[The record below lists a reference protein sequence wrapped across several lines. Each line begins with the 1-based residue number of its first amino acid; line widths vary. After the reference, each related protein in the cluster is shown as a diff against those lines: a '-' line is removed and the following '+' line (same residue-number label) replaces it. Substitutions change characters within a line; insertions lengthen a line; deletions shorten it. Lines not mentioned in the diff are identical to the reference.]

1 MVSISFDK
9 FNGIRLGDNMDIL
22 TINLNVNSNVPLYI
36 QLYDFLKEEIQAGR
50 LEASS
55 KLPSKRKLSKH
66 LDISQNTIESAYEQ
80 LKAEGY
86 IVSIPKKGY
95 YVSELQGVVN
105 IKNNKESIKNELKVK
120 KQYKYEFYSSR
131 VDLESF
137 PYSIWRKINK
147 DIINEEN
154 KELLQIGHSQGDRNL
169 RESILNYLRSSRG
182 VNASVDNLVIGSG
195 SEYLIQILINIIGR
209 KRNYATEE
217 PGYYKIRKIL
227 KVNGITHKAIP
238 IDEQGIDIES
248 LRLQNVEVIHITPSH
263 QFPTGVIMPISR
275 RLKLLNWAKEV
286 NGRYIIED
294 DYDSEFRFE
303 GRPIPALQSLDT
315 KGKVIYLGTFS
326 KCFFPSTR
334 IAYMILPDE
343 LMQIYKRDFSFLTC
357 TVSRITQQALFKFI
371 EEGYFERHLNK
382 MRNIYRKKREFLVSL
397 IKQHLPN
404 TEIIGTNSGLH
415 LLLKVNNGMSEKDL
429 IKAAE
434 EKEIRI
440 LGLSNSYLNKLDET
454 NTVFLGYAS
463 LSNEEMKKA
472 IILLKE
478 AWNL

>member
-1 MVSISFDK
+1 
-9 FNGIRLGDNMDIL
+9 MDIL
-22 TINLNVNSNVPLYI
+22 TINLDSKSNVPQYI
-36 QLYDFLKEEIQAGR
+36 QLYNFIKVEIQGGK
-50 LEASS
+50 LEANS

-66 LDISQNTIESAYEQ
+66 LGVSQNTIEAAYEQ

-86 IVSIPKKGY
+86 IISIPKKGY
-95 YVSELQGVVN
+95 FVSKLQGVVK
-105 IKNNKESIKNELKVK
+105 INNAREDKKEKSKLK

-154 KELLQIGHSQGDRNL
+154 KDLLQIGHSQGDIDL
-169 RESILNYLRSSRG
+169 RESILNYLKFSRG

-195 SEYLIQILINIIGR
+195 SEYLIQVLINIIGR
-209 KRNYATEE
+209 DKTYGIEN

-227 KVNGITHKAIP
+227 KLNGIDSKAIP
-238 IDEQGIDIES
+238 IDEQGIKIEN
-248 LRLQNVEVIHITPSH
+248 LNVNNVEVVHITPSH
-263 QFPTGVIMPISR
+263 QFPTGVIMPVNR
-275 RLKLLNWAKEV
+275 RLNLLNWAEEKK
-286 NGRYIIED
+286 GRYIIED

-303 GRPIPALQSLDT
+303 GKPIPALQSLDS
-315 KGKVIYLGTFS
+315 KGKIIYLGTFS
-326 KCFFPSTR
+326 KCFFPSIR

-343 LMQIYKRDFSFLTC
+343 LMKIYKKDFSFLAC
-357 TVSRITQQALFKFI
+357 TVSRFSQQALLKFI
-371 EEGYFERHLNK
+371 NEGYFERHLNR
-382 MRNIYRKKREFLVSL
+382 MRNIYKKKREFLVTL
-397 IKQHLPN
+397 IKKYLPK

-415 LLLKVNNGMSEKDL
+415 LLLKVNNGMSELDL

-434 EKEIRI
+434 EKKIRI
-440 LGLSNSYLNKLDET
+440 LGLSNSYFNSSNDKS
-454 NTVFLGYAS
+454 TVFLGYAS
-463 LSNEEMKKA
+463 LKNEEMEKA